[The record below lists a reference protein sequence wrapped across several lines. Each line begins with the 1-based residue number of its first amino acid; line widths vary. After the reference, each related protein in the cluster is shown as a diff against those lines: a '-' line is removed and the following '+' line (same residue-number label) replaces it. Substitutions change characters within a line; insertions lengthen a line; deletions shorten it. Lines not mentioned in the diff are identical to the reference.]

1 MTLGCAAVSAHAQD
15 WFQFEAGLGVSQT
28 RDDGDDVWVQYGL
41 PHSEHLTTSGLVGGV
56 TGELATRQ
64 NFDLRYHVDYNYLGQ
79 ISVTSNAVPDQD
91 YSVPQHKVTDPV
103 PLALFHSSGHVQG
116 VSFLADLGY
125 TWNGMRLGAQA
136 GPWLYWQT
144 WHVTD
149 YVAGGQQIIDVSH
162 SPTMQFGW
170 VIGASLEWKSM
181 TVAYRYFQE
190 KQAWNPNPG
199 IATGTHM
206 VMATYRF

>member
-1 MTLGCAAVSAHAQD
+1 MTLSCATVAAHAESF
-15 WFQFEAGLGVSQT
+15 FQAEAGLGVSQT

-41 PHSEHLTTSGLVGGV
+41 PHTEHLTTSGLMAGL
-56 TGELATRQ
+56 TGPLVSRGD
-64 NFDLRYHVDYNYLGQ
+64 FDLRYHLDYNYLGQ

-116 VSFLADLGY
+116 ISFLADLGY
-125 TWNGMRLGAQA
+125 TWNGVRLGAQA

-170 VIGASLEWKSM
+170 VLGASLEWKRM

-206 VMATYRF
+206 VMASYRF